1 LVVSDIL
8 GTFPAL
14 VRRDMEDFPLVVWS
28 ANGATV
34 LAGGTRSG
42 ASWAVDMSGNRRA
55 LNTSLQGMDVAAW
68 SLDGN
73 LAVLTDNPTTRL
85 VSVNVGSG
93 SLASTRY
100 VGVAPRPGRAVVRLS
115 VPYIHQVK
123 DLADSGNGNW
133 ACGPTSTAMALAYFG
148 KLVPW
153 RDQIVGDRVAAPVT
167 NTAGLPARTPTP
179 SKPVTGADFA
189 PYVTSKYTAYG
200 HTYSAVARDPSGNML
215 AGLYGTITP
224 NGLASWQAISAV
236 LSWHGLSSQYVSV
249 SWDGIVAALRRG
261 HPVLLGNM
269 LTPEGHIL
277 LVIGYTADG
286 NLIVHDPYGNRFSP
300 GYGANDGNGIT
311 YAWKKIAPRH
321 ALEVIG
327 TAPK

>member
-1 LVVSDIL
+1 
-8 GTFPAL
+8 
-14 VRRDMEDFPLVVWS
+14 
-28 ANGATV
+28 
-34 LAGGTRSG
+34 
-42 ASWAVDMSGNRRA
+42 
-55 LNTSLQGMDVAAW
+55 
-68 SLDGN
+68 
-73 LAVLTDNPTTRL
+73 
-85 VSVNVGSG
+85 
-93 SLASTRY
+93 
-100 VGVAPRPGRAVVRLS
+100 GRAVVRLS

-153 RDQIVGDRVAAPVT
+153 RDQVDAARLAAPVT
-167 NTAGLPARTPTP
+167 NTASLPAHTPAITPSPTP
-179 SKPVTGADFA
+179 LKPVTGADFA
-189 PYVTSKYTAYG
+189 PYITTKYTAFG

-224 NGLASWQAISAV
+224 SGLANWQAISDV

-277 LVIGYTADG
+277 LVVGY
-286 NLIVHDPYGNRFSP
+286 
-300 GYGANDGNGIT
+300 
-311 YAWKKIAPRH
+311 
-321 ALEVIG
+321 
-327 TAPK
+327 